1 MNNNVY
7 DNNMKFLPFL
17 KFLEKNKVIIISI
30 LLIVVFIVSYSI
42 INNQLIKKNNAE
54 ASIIYT
60 SFFNEISS
68 ENPDYELL
76 EQTLNNLF
84 RAMAIQVM
92 HR

>member
-7 DNNMKFLPFL
+7 ENNMKFLPLL
-17 KFLEKNKVIIISI
+17 KFLEKNKKIIISI
-30 LLIVVFIVSYSI
+30 FLIVVFIIGYTIV
-42 INNQLIKKNNAE
+42 NNQLTKKNNSE
-54 ASIIYT
+54 ASKIYT

-76 EQTLNNLF
+76 EQTLNNLL